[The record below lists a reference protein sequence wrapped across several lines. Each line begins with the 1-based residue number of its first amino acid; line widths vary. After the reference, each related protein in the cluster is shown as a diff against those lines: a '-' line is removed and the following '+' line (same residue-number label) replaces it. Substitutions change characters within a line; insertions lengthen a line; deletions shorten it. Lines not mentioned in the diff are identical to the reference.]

1 MFVSNDAALVI
12 FDLPIIRDRRS
23 VPYDEFGDELAI
35 KLRSVPQGR
44 KHVAG
49 GVSRRIRVRK
59 LIQAPAG
66 RQKFASS
73 PAGTEACSRWR
84 EPPDMSPKTSPSPS
98 GATEIRFNARVCW
111 PLPWCPDPPQPRG
124 SDEGLVIAPRNRQ
137 DAYVWTTFRAI
148 LNQHRTWG

>member
-73 PAGTEACSRWR
+73 PAR
-84 EPPDMSPKTSPSPS
+84 D
-98 GATEIRFNARVCW
+98 
-111 PLPWCPDPPQPRG
+111 G
-124 SDEGLVIAPRNRQ
+124 SM
-137 DAYVWTTFRAI
+137 
-148 LNQHRTWG
+148 